1 MLFLQSWL
9 EDYICLQNYSTEQ
22 LADLITRRSSEVE
35 EIRVIQDYFAGKVL
49 VGQITNVRPHPN
61 ADRLQVFDLDLGS
74 RGKIQIISA
83 APNVRDG
90 LLVPVAVEGCKLPFL
105 TVTKRQM
112 RGEVSAGMCLGK
124 SELLLETEPSSGLWE
139 LNELLVNRALDEVL
153 GQSICEVLPEYF
165 PEEVVLDIKVLPDKI
180 GTIGNHLG
188 MAIELA
194 IVLGDLGLLTE
205 SAKRFL
211 DPELTFAQKL
221 DKLVTGTSDLQVR
234 LQDEIGYAEHFWL
247 FELEINK
254 TIPDTHYYLPHTL
267 LRRLFLLEKNLVGG
281 LVDLSNYLLADVGQP
296 SHFFGWSKL
305 VTDSLNQHWQLTKL
319 NESQAWV
326 GLGQLKDTILPRN
339 TVVLQ
344 NKQTILAIPGIAGGE
359 STKAEPQ
366 DTRLVVEVA
375 NFPAEAVAKN
385 AFLLKYRSDGAKI
398 WAGGVRPS
406 QMLVWLIR
414 LWEILSAQEF
424 VTFQLKSILH
434 WRNDQDQ
441 LTLTEA
447 IAKISQTAVTQMT
460 LNLEFLAS
468 KFDNRGL
475 VYWQPILES
484 KLSLLGNFN
493 IATQTFRPWPNYLEL
508 SDKYAVLLEVA
519 KLVGFEN
526 FQEHHLVTNI
536 QNVQSPNFLASS
548 RLVRL
553 VTSFGFHEVITR
565 PFVSSTE
572 VFAPQQCLIV
582 LKAYR
587 AQENYLR
594 DNLLFS
600 LVKCLVDNLNRGEK
614 DPRLFEL
621 NKIYTKNPQSLGALK
636 EQILLAGVT
645 VTDDPYLLTSLLNY
659 LLDGMDNAYTYQPLD
674 QNEPLSRFGVGYLYL
689 GQQGLQARLLQLSNR
704 FKKQVNLPLSK
715 SLWYFE
721 LDLTNWNQVVR
732 TYPRYRDES
741 LYPPVFREL
750 SLVVPK
756 TFRLRQIYQLV
767 TNLTQT
773 GLETIVRPKERF
785 SLDTERD
792 ILNLQ
797 LKFVSFTRTL
807 TSSEVDGW
815 QTNFLAE
822 LGKLA
827 PVEVR

>member
-1 MLFLQSWL
+1 MTL
-9 EDYICLQNYSTEQ
+9 
-22 LADLITRRSSEVE
+22 
-35 EIRVIQDYFAGKVL
+35 
-49 VGQITNVRPHPN
+49 
-61 ADRLQVFDLDLGS
+61 DLD
-74 RGKIQIISA
+74 
-83 APNVRDG
+83 
-90 LLVPVAVEGCKLPFL
+90 
-105 TVTKRQM
+105 
-112 RGEVSAGMCLGK
+112 
-124 SELLLETEPSSGLWE
+124 
-139 LNELLVNRALDEVL
+139 
-153 GQSICEVLPEYF
+153 
-165 PEEVVLDIKVLPDKI
+165 
-180 GTIGNHLG
+180 
-188 MAIELA
+188 
-194 IVLGDLGLLTE
+194 
-205 SAKRFL
+205 
-211 DPELTFAQKL
+211 
-221 DKLVTGTSDLQVR
+221 
-234 LQDEIGYAEHFWL
+234 
-247 FELEINK
+247 
-254 TIPDTHYYLPHTL
+254 
-267 LRRLFLLEKNLVGG
+267 
-281 LVDLSNYLLADVGQP
+281 
-296 SHFFGWSKL
+296 
-305 VTDSLNQHWQLTKL
+305 
-319 NESQAWV
+319 
-326 GLGQLKDTILPRN
+326 
-339 TVVLQ
+339 
-344 NKQTILAIPGIAGGE
+344 
-359 STKAEPQ
+359 
-366 DTRLVVEVA
+366 
-375 NFPAEAVAKN
+375 
-385 AFLLKYRSDGAKI
+385 
-398 WAGGVRPS
+398 
-406 QMLVWLIR
+406 
-414 LWEILSAQEF
+414 
-424 VTFQLKSILH
+424 
-434 WRNDQDQ
+434 
-441 LTLTEA
+441 
-447 IAKISQTAVTQMT
+447 
-460 LNLEFLAS
+460 FLAS

-484 KLSLLGNFN
+484 KLSLLGNLN

-508 SDKYAVLLEVA
+508 PDKYAVLLEVA

-536 QNVQSPNFLASS
+536 QNVQLPDFLAFS

-621 NKIYTKNPQSLGALK
+621 NKIYTKDPQSLGALK

-659 LLDGMDNAYTYQPLD
+659 LLDRTDNAYTYQPLN

-704 FKKQVNLPLSK
+704 FKKEVNLPLSK

-732 TYPRYRDES
+732 TYPHYRDES

-750 SLVVPK
+750 SLVVPT
-756 TFRLRQIYQLV
+756 TFRLRQLYQLV

-773 GLETIVRPKERF
+773 DLETIVRPKERF